1 MAKKIHTLITD
12 ADQAGLA
19 ANGQLINHI
28 IENLILEINK
38 TKLIYY
44 KS

>member
-1 MAKKIHTLITD
+1 MAKKIHTLLTD
-12 ADQAGLA
+12 SDQAELA
-19 ANGQLINHI
+19 ENGQLINHI
-28 IENLILEINK
+28 IGNLILEMNK

>member
-1 MAKKIHTLITD
+1 MHTLITG

-28 IENLILEINK
+28 IGNLILEMKK